1 MKENI
6 DNDEKMMPFRVHDS
20 RWPILE
26 SYRIMPS
33 HRLWRLWP
41 LQLQIWYSHPAY
53 TIPAVQ
59 LCSRSIGPSS
69 VADSRSCC

>member
-6 DNDEKMMPFRVHDS
+6 YNDEKMMPFHVHDS

-41 LQLQIWYSHPAY
+41 PPTSDLVFPPCIHHS
-53 TIPAVQ
+53 
-59 LCSRSIGPSS
+59 GSS
-69 VADSRSCC
+69 VVFTLYRAFVSGRFS